1 MSGLAGQTLDQ
12 YRLIEAIGQ
21 GGMATV
27 YRAQDTRSQREVA
40 VKVLSSSVGGDRR
53 FVRRFRREAAIA
65 TRLNHPH
72 ILPVLAYGEARG
84 VVYLVMPFVRGPT
97 LQDVLSKRRPGAA
110 ETARWIGQ
118 VATALDFA
126 HRKGVIHRDVKPS
139 NVLIDDHGRALL
151 TDFGLARLVEGTGTL
166 TGSMLMGTPAYV
178 SPEQARGQ
186 PVDARTDQYALGV
199 ILYQIA
205 VGRLPFDADTP
216 MGTVLMHIQQPVPRP
231 RSLNPELP
239 PAVEAVILKALAKER
254 ADRFPS
260 VGALGRAYQE
270 ALTGAAPGPPDQAT
284 VAYPSR
290 GQAAPAASGRM
301 LGPYRPARRGA
312 GWLIALVV
320 VVALAGL
327 AFFGGPAL
335 LDALQGA
342 RPTPL
347 PAGLPGSAPTIAVG
361 GTPTP
366 PPAALATATEVAS
379 AACPGVR
386 LASFRRDGQSV
397 IWVIDNGGDA
407 PVRLLDLGVAGPQD
421 NLPRQI
427 WLGGDLLWEQPEGAP
442 ALEQA
447 IALPS
452 DDRSLVAGQSTKQL
466 RLQLVWEDLAP
477 GYTLELRFDA
487 GCTLSTS
494 W

>member
-1 MSGLAGQTLDQ
+1 MSGLAGQMLDH

-27 YRAQDTRSQREVA
+27 YRAQDTRSPREVA

-53 FVRRFRREAAIA
+53 FVRRFRREAGIA

-84 VVYLVMPFVRGPT
+84 VVYLVMPLVRGQT
-97 LQDVLSKRRPGAA
+97 LQDVLSKRSPGPADA
-110 ETARWIGQ
+110 GRWIGQ
-118 VATALDFA
+118 VAAALDFA

-231 RSLNPELP
+231 RSLNPDLP

-254 ADRFPS
+254 SERFPS
-260 VGALGRAYQE
+260 VAALGRAYQE
-270 ALTGAAPGPPDQAT
+270 ALSGVAPGPAEQAT
-284 VAYPSR
+284 VAYPSQGLAGR
-290 GQAAPAASGRM
+290 AESSRM
-301 LGPYRPARRGA
+301 LGPYRPARRGF
-312 GWLIALVV
+312 GWLLGLLAVL
-320 VVALAGL
+320 ALAGL
-327 AFFGGPAL
+327 AIVGAPWL
-335 LDALQGA
+335 LESLQGA

-347 PAGLPGSAPTIAVG
+347 PAVLPGTLPTIALAA
-361 GTPTP
+361 TPTP
-366 PPAALATATEVAS
+366 APVLTATAVVAE
-379 AACPGVR
+379 ACPGVR
-386 LASFRRDGQSV
+386 LTNFTRAGQAV
-397 IWVIDNGGDA
+397 TWVIDNGGAA
-407 PVRLLDLGVAGPQD
+407 PVRLLDLGLAGPQD

-427 WLGGDLLWEQPEGAP
+427 WLGGDLLWEQAEGEAP
-442 ALEQA
+442 PVQA
-447 IALPS
+447 IVLPP
-452 DDRSLVAGQSTKQL
+452 DDRSRVEGLSSKQL
-466 RLQLVWEDLAP
+466 RLQLVWEDLSP
-477 GYTLELRFDA
+477 GYSLELRFDA
-487 GCTLSTS
+487 GCTLTTS